1 MKKIILTESQ
11 VKSVINNFINEQG
24 ATINEFVAETDA
36 SKITHAMLSSS
47 FGLPNG
53 AQNETKFY
61 VAPINKVIEQSTKDP
76 KTFLSIFTPYTPVTN
91 DPKDDGDM
99 GGYFDY
105 IEVYQ
110 APGKAGV
117 ALETK
122 GTKTFNF
129 VSGLWVAASHNGL
142 LAVKRLM
149 DQMKGKGGVATIGF
163 QTKRNSESVNLNVNA
178 AYNAQPIIN
187 TIYFLLSQLSLKNP
201 EKTTYAE
208 YSKKGNRSIIDLLNN
223 IVQNVLTGRGRF
235 IDEAQKDTILPVMAK
250 VKGFVTREDLDIDFT
265 SIANK
270 IISLQEI
277 EDKDG
282 RGTNPVK
289 MTKISEL
296 NNEVNVLLGK
306 LKSGYIN
313 NFKLYVSTY
322 LKNSASQ
329 LLPTIDSK
337 VVMATKD
344 LGERLDYLLNMI
356 RGGQVTN
363 PTATLQQNKREYQSG
378 N

>member
-11 VKSVINNFINEQG
+11 VKNVINNFINEQS

-61 VAPINKVIEQSTKDP
+61 VAPISKVIEQSTKDP
-76 KTFLSIFTPYTPVTN
+76 KTFLSVFTPYTPVTK

-117 ALETK
+117 SLETK

-142 LAVKRLM
+142 LAIKRLM
-149 DQMKGKGGVATIGF
+149 DQMKGNGGVATIGF
-163 QTKRNSESVNLNVNA
+163 QTKRNSESVNLNVA
-178 AYNAQPIIN
+178 TAYNTQSTIN

-201 EKTTYAE
+201 EKTTYAK
-208 YSKKGNRSIIDLLNN
+208 YSEKGNNYIIELLNN
-223 IVQNVLTGRGRF
+223 IMQNMLTGRGRF

-250 VKGFVTREDLDIDFT
+250 VKGFVTRENLDIDFT
-265 SIANK
+265 PIANK
-270 IISLQEI
+270 IISLQGI
-277 EDKDG
+277 EDKEG
-282 RGTNPVK
+282 RGTNPEKV
-289 MTKISEL
+289 TKIAGL
-296 NNEVNVLLGK
+296 NSEVNALLGK
-306 LKSGYIN
+306 LKLGYIN
-313 NFKLYVSTY
+313 NFKLYISTY
-322 LKNSASQ
+322 LKNSAPQ

-337 VVMATKD
+337 VIMNTKD
-344 LGERLDYLLNMI
+344 LGETLDFLLNMI

-363 PTATLQQNKREYQSG
+363 PSPTLQQNKREYQSG
-378 N
+378 T

>member
-265 SIANK
+265 SIGNK
-270 IISLQEI
+270 LISLQEI

-282 RGTNPVK
+282 RGTNPAKVA
-289 MTKISEL
+289 KITEL

-337 VVMATKD
+337 VVMTTKN
-344 LGERLDYLLNMI
+344 LGETLDYLLNMI

-363 PTATLQQNKREYQSG
+363 PTPTLQQNKREYQSG
-378 N
+378 T

>member
-24 ATINEFVAETDA
+24 ATVNEFVAETDA

-61 VAPINKVIEQSTKDP
+61 VAQISKVIEQSTKDP

-142 LAVKRLM
+142 LAIKRLM

-178 AYNAQPIIN
+178 AYNTQPTIN

-201 EKTTYAE
+201 EKTTFAE
-208 YSKKGNRSIIDLLNN
+208 YSKKGNKSMIDLLNN
-223 IVQNVLTGRGRF
+223 MAQNMLSGRGKF
-235 IDEAQKDTILPVMAK
+235 VDEAQKDTILPVMAK
-250 VKGFVTREDLDIDFT
+250 VKGFVTRENLDIDFT
-265 SIANK
+265 PIANK

-277 EDKDG
+277 EDKAG
-282 RGTNPVK
+282 NGTNPVK
-289 MTKISEL
+289 VAKITEL

-344 LGERLDYLLNMI
+344 LGERLDFLLNMI

-363 PTATLQQNKREYQSG
+363 PSPTLQQNKREYQSG
-378 N
+378 T

>member
-1 MKKIILTESQ
+1 
-11 VKSVINNFINEQG
+11 
-24 ATINEFVAETDA
+24 
-36 SKITHAMLSSS
+36 MLSSS

-61 VAPINKVIEQSTKDP
+61 VAQISKVIEQSTKDP

-142 LAVKRLM
+142 LAIKRLM

-235 IDEAQKDTILPVMAK
+235 VDEAQKDTILPVMAK
-250 VKGFVTREDLDIDFT
+250 VKGFVTRENLDIDFT
-265 SIANK
+265 PIANK

-277 EDKDG
+277 EDKAG
-282 RGTNPVK
+282 NGTNPVK
-289 MTKISEL
+289 VAKITEL

-337 VVMATKD
+337 VVMTTKN
-344 LGERLDYLLNMI
+344 LGETLDYLLNMI

-363 PTATLQQNKREYQSG
+363 PTPTLQQNKREYQSG
-378 N
+378 T

>member
-24 ATINEFVAETDA
+24 ATVNEFVAETDA
-36 SKITHAMLSSS
+36 SKISHAMLSSS

-61 VAPINKVIEQSTKDP
+61 VAQISKVIEQSTKDP

-208 YSKKGNRSIIDLLNN
+208 YSKKGNNSIIDLLNN
-223 IVQNVLTGRGRF
+223 IAQNVLTGRGRF
-235 IDEAQKDTILPVMAK
+235 VDEAQKDTILPVMAK
-250 VKGFVTREDLDIDFT
+250 VKGFVTRENLDIDFT
-265 SIANK
+265 SIGNK
-270 IISLQEI
+270 LISLQEI

-289 MTKISEL
+289 VAKITEL

-322 LKNSASQ
+322 LKNSSSQ

-337 VVMATKD
+337 VVMTTKN
-344 LGERLDYLLNMI
+344 LGETLDYLLNMI

-363 PTATLQQNKREYQSG
+363 PTPTLQQNKREYQSG
-378 N
+378 T

>member
-24 ATINEFVAETDA
+24 ATVNEFVAETDA

-61 VAPINKVIEQSTKDP
+61 VAQISKVIEQSTKDP
-76 KTFLSIFTPYTPVTN
+76 KTLLSIFTPYTPVTN

-142 LAVKRLM
+142 LAIKRLM
-149 DQMKGKGGVATIGF
+149 DQMKG
-163 QTKRNSESVNLNVNA
+163 N
-178 AYNAQPIIN
+178 
-187 TIYFLLSQLSLKNP
+187 
-201 EKTTYAE
+201 
-208 YSKKGNRSIIDLLNN
+208 
-223 IVQNVLTGRGRF
+223 
-235 IDEAQKDTILPVMAK
+235 
-250 VKGFVTREDLDIDFT
+250 
-265 SIANK
+265 
-270 IISLQEI
+270 
-277 EDKDG
+277 
-282 RGTNPVK
+282 
-289 MTKISEL
+289 
-296 NNEVNVLLGK
+296 
-306 LKSGYIN
+306 
-313 NFKLYVSTY
+313 
-322 LKNSASQ
+322 
-329 LLPTIDSK
+329 
-337 VVMATKD
+337 
-344 LGERLDYLLNMI
+344 
-356 RGGQVTN
+356 
-363 PTATLQQNKREYQSG
+363 
-378 N
+378 

>member
-24 ATINEFVAETDA
+24 ATVNEFVAETDA

-61 VAPINKVIEQSTKDP
+61 VAQISKVIEQSTKDP

-142 LAVKRLM
+142 LAIKRLM

-178 AYNAQPIIN
+178 AYNTQPAIN

-201 EKTTYAE
+201 EKTTFAE
-208 YSKKGNRSIIDLLNN
+208 YSKKGNKSMIDLLNN
-223 IVQNVLTGRGRF
+223 MAQNMLSGRGKF
-235 IDEAQKDTILPVMAK
+235 VDEAQKDTILPVMAK
-250 VKGFVTREDLDIDFT
+250 VKGFVTRENLDIDFT
-265 SIANK
+265 PIANK

-277 EDKDG
+277 EDKAG
-282 RGTNPVK
+282 NGTNPVK
-289 MTKISEL
+289 VAKITEL

>member
-24 ATINEFVAETDA
+24 ATVNEFVAETDA

-61 VAPINKVIEQSTKDP
+61 VAQISKVIEQSTKDP

-142 LAVKRLM
+142 LAIKRLM

-178 AYNAQPIIN
+178 AYNTQPAIN

-208 YSKKGNRSIIDLLNN
+208 YSKKGNKSMIDLLNN
-223 IVQNVLTGRGRF
+223 MAQNMLSGRGKF
-235 IDEAQKDTILPVMAK
+235 VDEAQKDTILPVMAK
-250 VKGFVTREDLDIDFT
+250 VKGFVTRENLDIDFT
-265 SIANK
+265 PIANK

-277 EDKDG
+277 EDKAG
-282 RGTNPVK
+282 NGTNPVK
-289 MTKISEL
+289 VAKITEL

>member
-11 VKSVINNFINEQG
+11 VKSVINNFINEQD

-61 VAPINKVIEQSTKDP
+61 VAQISKVIEQSTKDP
-76 KTFLSIFTPYTPVTN
+76 KTFLSIFKPYTPVTN

-208 YSKKGNRSIIDLLNN
+208 YSNKGNKSIIDLLNN
-223 IVQNVLTGRGRF
+223 IAQNVLTGRGRF
-235 IDEAQKDTILPVMAK
+235 VDEAQKDTILPVMAK
-250 VKGFVTREDLDIDFT
+250 VKGFVTRENLDIDFT
-265 SIANK
+265 PIANK

-337 VVMATKD
+337 VVMTTKD
-344 LGERLDYLLNMI
+344 LGETVDFLLNMI

-363 PTATLQQNKREYQSG
+363 PTPTLQQNKREYQSG
-378 N
+378 T